1 MGASPVLRPRIGIP
15 YRTRKEELT
24 PGSTHIHKYLD
35 AVRNA
40 GGEPVEVS
48 LELSESELAD
58 LAETLDGVVLSGS
71 PADLSPS
78 LFLAEKHPM
87 TAEADADREK
97 TDFALLEH
105 SLTKLKPALAI
116 CYGIQSLN
124 VFLGG
129 TLVQDIPAEVSTTVQ
144 HDQEKDSDPDTFHSV
159 RIEPGSR
166 LARMAA
172 AEEVRVNSSHHQ
184 SILEL
189 GRDLRVVAR
198 ASDGV
203 IEGVEWTGGAN
214 WVMGVQWH
222 PERMY
227 NADALAQLLFRN
239 LVAAARETRDSAP
252 VSASGRSLSR

>member
-1 MGASPVLRPRIGIP
+1 MSVPSVFRPRIGIP

-24 PGSTHIHKYLD
+24 PGSTKIAKYVD
-35 AVRNA
+35 AVRKA

-48 LELSESELAD
+48 LGLSTEELAR
-58 LAETLDGVVLSGS
+58 LAETLNGVALSGS
-71 PADLSPS
+71 PADVSPS
-78 LFLAEKHPM
+78 LFHAEKHPQ
-87 TAEADADREK
+87 TAAGDAERER

-105 SLTKLKPALAI
+105 SFAAHKPVLAI

-129 TLVQDIPAEVSTTVQ
+129 TLIQDIPAELHSEVQ
-144 HDQEKDSDPDTFHSV
+144 HDWDDDVDPETFHTV
-159 RIEPGSR
+159 RIEPGSW
-166 LARMAA
+166 LARMAGSEGA
-172 AEEVRVNSSHHQ
+172 RVNSSHHQ
-184 SILEL
+184 SILEP

-203 IEGVEWTGGAN
+203 VEGVEWTGDAN

-227 NADALAQLLFRN
+227 DADALAQSLFRD
-239 LVAAARETRDSAP
+239 LVAAARETQDSAP
-252 VSASGRSLSR
+252 VSAVERSISR